1 MPLIFS
7 LSYNSRKSHTV
18 DWQIISNKWIW
29 KLLYSLILTKTIFQ
43 ILKDYFKSCE
53 TLTLK
58 LKIKG
63 TTNFKS
69 SSTLDSLNIR
79 NILRNNNKKNRSL
92 YHHPQ
97 PPAPFWASVQFLLFW
112 TAVLSNLSCSANF
125 SPTRTN
131 LEGKKIQEKINLL
144 GKIKWENC
152 GDSTR
157 SACGELSRPVLH

>member
-1 MPLIFS
+1 MIVEVCHWYLVHLAIATGSTGTSLQTSESEQCSTEPL
-7 LSYNSRKSHTV
+7 LV
-18 DWQIISNKWIW
+18 
-29 KLLYSLILTKTIFQ
+29 TKAIFQ
-43 ILKDYFKSCE
+43 IFKEYLKQCWARKW
-53 TLTLK
+53 K
-58 LKIKG
+58 AKK

-69 SSTLDSLNIR
+69 SPTLDFLNVR
-79 NILRNNNKKNRSL
+79 NIPRNNNKKNSSL
-92 YHHPQ
+92 HPC
-97 PPAPFWASVQFLLFW
+97 APTPFGDSVQFLLFW

-152 GDSTR
+152 GDSTG